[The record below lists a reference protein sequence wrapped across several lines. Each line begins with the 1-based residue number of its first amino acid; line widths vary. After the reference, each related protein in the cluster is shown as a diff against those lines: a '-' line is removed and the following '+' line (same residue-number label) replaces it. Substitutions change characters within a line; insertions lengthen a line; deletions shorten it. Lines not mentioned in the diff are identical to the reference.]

1 MNKRI
6 LLISGILLTT
16 IFGGL
21 GLYNVIDNK
30 SRLVITNEKIEQVMK
45 TNALTMMYETEA
57 GSGEYRVSNDTS
69 WPQEGYVFNEKLSD
83 CENGGTLSWNDETK
97 RVVLTTSTFDKCYV
111 YFDKYLPTI
120 INSVSASDISNNSIT
135 LTVNATVGENPI
147 QVYYYSN
154 NGGSSYVESN
164 SNTYTFNGLE
174 TGTEYE
180 FRVYVI
186 DSNGVSSEVYSLQ
199 ATTESAVY
207 LANYIKSLYTSDG
220 ANGIYLHDGQGTYG
234 SLEAGDNSY
243 RYSGANPNNYVCF
256 GSITSSCPNDNLY
269 RIIGVFGDQVK
280 LIKHD
285 YATSTLL
292 GTNGDYYG
300 QYTLGEYY
308 YKGSNY
314 SNIAGYLWNY
324 GINTWSES
332 QLNTVNLNEN
342 YLANIGSEWSGKI
355 AEHIWQVGGNT
366 YQNIYNVV
374 IKQAYTN
381 EIINSA
387 TNATYNAKIGLM
399 YVSDYGYAASPNN
412 WNTILYNY
420 DNDTNRNINW
430 IYMGLYDW
438 TITRYSIN
446 EGNVFV
452 INTNGSVIYAS
463 PIDNVLAVRPTFY
476 LNSDVAYISGTGTS
490 SNPYI
495 ID

>member
-220 ANGIYLHDGQGTYG
+220 ANGIYLHDGQG
-234 SLEAGDNSY
+234 
-243 RYSGANPNNYVCF
+243 
-256 GSITSSCPNDNLY
+256 
-269 RIIGVFGDQVK
+269 II
-280 LIKHD
+280 
-285 YATSTLL
+285 
-292 GTNGDYYG
+292 
-300 QYTLGEYY
+300 
-308 YKGSNY
+308 
-314 SNIAGYLWNY
+314 
-324 GINTWSES
+324 
-332 QLNTVNLNEN
+332 
-342 YLANIGSEWSGKI
+342 
-355 AEHIWQVGGNT
+355 HIDIVEQI
-366 YQNIYNVV
+366 Q
-374 IKQAYTN
+374 
-381 EIINSA
+381 II
-387 TNATYNAKIGLM
+387 M
-399 YVSDYGYAASPNN
+399 
-412 WNTILYNY
+412 
-420 DNDTNRNINW
+420 
-430 IYMGLYDW
+430 
-438 TITRYSIN
+438 
-446 EGNVFV
+446 
-452 INTNGSVIYAS
+452 YAS
-463 PIDNVLAVRPTFY
+463 EV
-476 LNSDVAYISGTGTS
+476 
-490 SNPYI
+490 
-495 ID
+495 

>member
-220 ANGIYLHDGQGTYG
+220 ANGIYLHDGIG
-234 SLEAGDNSY
+234 SYTNANLEAGDNSY
-243 RYSGANPNNYVCF
+243 RYAGANPNNYVCF
-256 GSITSSCPNDNLY
+256 GSDVTPCPNDNLY
-269 RIIGVFGDQVK
+269 RIIGIFNINDNYQTK
-280 LIKHD
+280 LIKNTSIGKYAWNTEYTTEWNTSDIRVILNNTYYNSLSGKYQNLIYNTTWSIGGIRLMNGMYSNAKEAYNYEIGANKVNKTDIAKVALMYLSD
-285 YATSTLL
+285 YYYSASPTYWNYSGNNIDDQSQSYASAKNENWIFSTL
-292 GTNGDYYG
+292 DEF
-300 QYTLGEYY
+300 TLSYIIDF
-308 YKGSNY
+308 S
-314 SNIAGYLWNY
+314 SFIFT
-324 GINTWSES
+324 ITD
-332 QLNTVNLNEN
+332 
-342 YLANIGSEWSGKI
+342 SG
-355 AEHIWQVGGNT
+355 A
-366 YQNIYNVV
+366 
-374 IKQAYTN
+374 
-381 EIINSA
+381 INSA
-387 TNATYNAKIGLM
+387 
-399 YVSDYGYAASPNN
+399 SSPF
-412 WNTILYNY
+412 IPQ
-420 DNDTNRNINW
+420 ND
-430 IYMGLYDW
+430 
-438 TITRYSIN
+438 
-446 EGNVFV
+446 
-452 INTNGSVIYAS
+452 
-463 PIDNVLAVRPTFY
+463 VRPSFY
-476 LNSDVAYISGTGTS
+476 LNPDVAYVSGDGTI
-490 SNPYI
+490 SNPYRI
-495 ID
+495 N